1 MRYFGNINPL
11 TVDGF
16 SCTQLGSNLPQSY
29 SKHNKTVLMDQHV
42 EELKRSKEKDNL
54 IVILLLGSIAGC
66 ALVLLS
72 VRIQRQLT
80 LHIRESI

>member
-1 MRYFGNINPL
+1 
-11 TVDGF
+11 
-16 SCTQLGSNLPQSY
+16 
-29 SKHNKTVLMDQHV
+29 MDQHV

-72 VRIQRQLT
+72 VRMQRQMT